1 MQIMAVYVLNNAALR
16 SWWMLPRAVVKNI
29 NGEHRNVLSVSKDEF
44 DLLLKCDGQTMIP
57 ESDLSKRLLERGL
70 IRVAAD
76 GERNDPYLIH
86 CTYDNRC
93 VPNMGINITER
104 CNFNCLH
111 CYEAV
116 DNQIPRSEMSLS
128 SCRELLKEAADC
140 GIQNIK
146 LTGGEPLIHKD
157 FMDIVKSVYEYGMT
171 VDSINTNAFFV
182 TGDLCDQLRALDNNI
197 LFNVSY
203 DGAGYHDWMR
213 GKKGAEKDLL
223 EKIKL
228 LVDCGFS
235 VRAAMTLNRVNAG
248 AALETMQRM
257 EELGVREFRI
267 IRTSEVPRW
276 RLNEGNATLTME
288 EYYDL
293 MLELFGKYADN
304 RPKIIL
310 NAWHFAKI
318 FPESRCYYLAPVKC
332 AAEDFRPDMVMCGNA
347 REDLTVTPDGD
358 VFPCTPSPG
367 ICKVHGMDFGNVF
380 ETGLK
385 KLLQDSRYLA
395 FICKGVHA
403 ISDHDEKCA
412 SCRYFKQCLGGC
424 RLFALGMN
432 GDVLSHDPAKCLFF
446 ENRYY
451 EKIKDALPGYRCMS
465 EVD

>member
-1 MQIMAVYVLNNAALR
+1 MAVYVLNDTALR
-16 SWWMLPRAVVKNI
+16 SWWMLQRAVVKNI
-29 NGEHRNVLSVSKDEF
+29 SGEQRSVASVSKEEF

-57 ESDLSKRLLERGL
+57 ESELSKNLLERRL
-70 IRVAAD
+70 IRVAED
-76 GERNDPYLIH
+76 GERNDPYLDH
-86 CTYDNRC
+86 RSYDNRC

-146 LTGGEPLIHKD
+146 ITGGEPLIHKD
-157 FMDIVKSVYEYGMT
+157 FMDIAKSVYEYGMT
-171 VDSINTNAFFV
+171 IDRINTNAFFV
-182 TGDLCDQLRALDNNI
+182 TSDLCEDLRSLDDHI

-213 GKKGAEKDLL
+213 GKKGAEKDLI
-223 EKIKL
+223 EKIKM
-228 LVDCGFS
+228 LVDSGFS

-248 AALETMQRM
+248 AASETMHRM

-276 RLNEGNATLTME
+276 RLNAGDACLTME
-288 EYYDL
+288 EYYDS
-293 MLELFGKYADN
+293 MLELFRQYAAG
-304 RPKIIL
+304 RPKIAL
-310 NAWHFAKI
+310 DVWHFAKVI
-318 FPESRCYYLAPVKC
+318 PENKSYYLAPVMC
-332 AAEDFRPDMVMCGNA
+332 AADDFRPDLVMCGNA
-347 REDLTVTPDGD
+347 RENITITPDGD

-367 ICKVHGMDFGNVF
+367 LYKSCGMEFGNVF
-380 ETGLK
+380 RTGLK
-385 KLLQDSRYLA
+385 KILQDSDYLA
-395 FICKGVHA
+395 FVCKGVHA
-403 ISDHDEKCA
+403 ISDNDKKCA
-412 SCRYFKQCLGGC
+412 SCRYFRQCLGGC

-432 GDVLSHDPAKCLFF
+432 GDVLSHDPTKCLFF

-451 EKIKDALPGYRCMS
+451 ERIKDALPGYRCMNN
-465 EVD
+465 VD